1 MKDSAR
7 SNAVPA
13 GTRSWPVFHSLRGWT
28 VADLPCDLVG
38 GLTLCAIAIPEQ
50 IATARLG
57 AFAPQIGL
65 FAFIAGS
72 LAFAAFGANRY
83 LSAGADSTITPI
95 FAGGLSVL
103 AISAEPEYVALA
115 GVLALLVG
123 IILIIAGFFRLGWI
137 ADLLSVPVTTG
148 FLAGIAVHILLSQAP
163 ALLGVAETQGSVY
176 DRLVALIADL
186 SDINPFAVAIGLAVL
201 ALTIICEA
209 LNPRIPGALIGLAL
223 ATLATVTLQLDRVG
237 VSEIGQV
244 AFGLPHVTI
253 PAVDIQSVVHVV
265 PLAIIISLVIMM
277 QTAATTRSF
286 PAQGEPTDVDRD
298 FIGVGVGS
306 VVASLLGAFPV
317 NASPPRTAIVAQAGG
332 RSQLVSLFAAAIV
345 LALVAFGA
353 ALLTHV
359 PKAALAGV
367 LLFIAQRIFRLR
379 VFADIFKQSP
389 AEFSL
394 ALATLA
400 TIVIFPIQTGVAIG
414 IFLSLLHG
422 IFTVTQARPIVFERV
437 TGTTIWWPP
446 GKAIKSEKQ
455 CGVMVM
461 GFQAP
466 LSFLNA
472 YDFRR
477 GILDAIKREAG
488 AVNLLVLE
496 ASSMVEIDYSAS
508 IILADVIKECRSS
521 GVDFAVARLESIR
534 AQKAFFRFGITDLL
548 GKDHLARSVEEAI
561 TTLRGAHSSGPALN
575 AGASNDH
582 SP

>member
-1 MKDSAR
+1 MTDSAR
-7 SNAVPA
+7 SNAALA
-13 GTRSWPVFHSLRGWT
+13 GKRSWPVFRSLRGWT
-28 VADLPCDLVG
+28 MADLPYDLVG

-72 LAFAAFGANRY
+72 LAFAAFGASRY

-95 FAGGLSVL
+95 FAGGLGLL
-103 AISAEPEYVALA
+103 AVSTAPEYAALA

-123 IILIIAGFFRLGWI
+123 IILIVAGFFRLGWI

-148 FLAGIAVHILLSQAP
+148 FLAGIAIHILLSQAP
-163 ALLGVAETQGSVY
+163 ALLGVAETQGLVY
-176 DRLVALIADL
+176 DRVAALIAHIN
-186 SDINPFAVAIGLAVL
+186 DINPFAVAIGLGVL
-201 ALTIICEA
+201 TLTIICEA

-223 ATLATVTLQLDRVG
+223 ATLAAVTLHLDRVG
-237 VSEIGQV
+237 VSEIGHV
-244 AFGLPHVTI
+244 ASDLPHLSI
-253 PAVDIQSVVHVV
+253 PAADFQSVVHVV
-265 PLAIIISLVIMM
+265 PLAIIIALVIMM

-286 PAQGEPTDVDRD
+286 SEQGEPPDVDRD

-345 LALVAFGA
+345 LALIAFGA

-367 LLFIAQRIFRLR
+367 LLFIAQRIFRMR
-379 VFADIFKQSP
+379 VFADIFKQSI

-400 TIVIFPIQTGVAIG
+400 AIVIFPIQTGVAIG

-422 IFTVTQARPIVFERV
+422 IFIVTRARPIVFERV

-446 GKAIKSEKQ
+446 GKTIKTEKQ
-455 CGVMVM
+455 RSVMVM

-488 AVNLLVLE
+488 AINLFVLE
-496 ASSMVEIDYSAS
+496 ASSIVEIDYSAS
-508 IILADVIKECRSS
+508 NILVDVIKECRKS
-521 GVDFAVARLESIR
+521 GVDFAVARLESVR
-534 AQKAFFRFGITDLL
+534 AQDAFLRFGITDLL
-548 GKDHLARSVEEAI
+548 GKDHLVHSVEEAI
-561 TTLRGAHSSGPALN
+561 TTLRVAR
-575 AGASNDH
+575 
-582 SP
+582 

>member
-1 MKDSAR
+1 MTDSAR
-7 SNAVPA
+7 SNAALA
-13 GTRSWPVFHSLRGWT
+13 GKRSWPVFRSLRGWT
-28 VADLPCDLVG
+28 MADLPYDLVG

-72 LAFAAFGANRY
+72 LAFAAFGASRY

-95 FAGGLSVL
+95 FAGGLSLL
-103 AISAEPEYVALA
+103 AVSTAPEYAALA

-123 IILIIAGFFRLGWI
+123 IILIVAGFFRLGWI

-148 FLAGIAVHILLSQAP
+148 FLAGIAIHILLSQAP
-163 ALLGVAETQGSVY
+163 ALLGVAETQGLVY
-176 DRLVALIADL
+176 DRVTALIAHIN
-186 SDINPFAVAIGLAVL
+186 DINPFAVAIGLGVL
-201 ALTIICEA
+201 TLTIICEA

-223 ATLATVTLQLDRVG
+223 ATLAAVTLHLDRVG
-237 VSEIGQV
+237 VSEIGHV
-244 AFGLPHVTI
+244 ASDLPHLSI
-253 PAVDIQSVVHVV
+253 PAADFQSVVHVV
-265 PLAIIISLVIMM
+265 PLAIIIALVIMM

-286 PAQGEPTDVDRD
+286 SEQGEPPDVDRD

-345 LALVAFGA
+345 LALIAFGA

-367 LLFIAQRIFRLR
+367 LLFIAQRIFRMR
-379 VFADIFKQSP
+379 VFADIFKQSI

-400 TIVIFPIQTGVAIG
+400 AIVIFPIQTGVAIG

-422 IFTVTQARPIVFERV
+422 IFIVTRARPIVFERV

-446 GKAIKSEKQ
+446 GKTIKTEKQ
-455 CGVMVM
+455 RSVMVM

-488 AVNLLVLE
+488 AINLFVLE
-496 ASSMVEIDYSAS
+496 ASSIVEIDYSAS
-508 IILADVIKECRSS
+508 NILVDVIKECRRS
-521 GVDFAVARLESIR
+521 GVDFAVARLESVR
-534 AQKAFFRFGITDLL
+534 AQDAFLRFGITDLL
-548 GKDHLARSVEEAI
+548 GKDHLVHSVEEAI
-561 TTLRGAHSSGPALN
+561 TTLRVAR
-575 AGASNDH
+575 
-582 SP
+582 

>member
-1 MKDSAR
+1 MADKH
-7 SNAVPA
+7 
-13 GTRSWPVFHSLRGWT
+13 SWPVFRSLRGWT
-28 VADLPCDLVG
+28 MADLPYDLVG

-72 LAFAAFGANRY
+72 LAFAAFGASRY

-95 FAGGLSVL
+95 FAGGLGLL
-103 AISAEPEYVALA
+103 AVSTAPEYVALA

-123 IILIIAGFFRLGWI
+123 IILIIAGLFRLGWI

-148 FLAGIAVHILLSQAP
+148 FLAGIAIHILLSQAP

-176 DRLVALIADL
+176 DRAAALIAHL
-186 SDINPFAVAIGLAVL
+186 NDINPFAVAIGLGVL
-201 ALTIICEA
+201 ALTVICEA

-223 ATLATVTLQLDRVG
+223 ATLAAITFQLDRVG

-244 AFGLPHVTI
+244 ASDLPHLSI
-253 PAVDIQSVVHVV
+253 PAIDFPSAVQVV
-265 PLAIIISLVIMM
+265 PLAIIVALVIMM

-286 PAQGEPTDVDRD
+286 SEQGEPPNVDSD

-306 VVASLLGAFPV
+306 MVASLLGAFPV

-345 LALVAFGA
+345 LALIAFGA

-367 LLFIAQRIFRLR
+367 LLFIAQRIFRMR
-379 VFADIFKQSP
+379 VFADIFKQSI

-422 IFTVTQARPIVFERV
+422 IFTITQARPIVFERV
-437 TGTTIWWPP
+437 IGTTIWWPP
-446 GKAIKSEKQ
+446 GKTIKSEQ
-455 CGVMVM
+455 QSGVMVM

-477 GILDAIKREAG
+477 GILDAVKREAG
-488 AVNLLVLE
+488 AINLFVLE
-496 ASSMVEIDYSAS
+496 ASSIVEIDYSAS
-508 IILADVIKECRSS
+508 TILADVIKECRSS
-521 GVDFAVARLESIR
+521 GVDFAVARLESVR
-534 AQKAFFRFGITDLL
+534 AQNAFFRFGITDLL
-548 GKDHLARSVEEAI
+548 GKDHLVHSVEEAI
-561 TTLRGAHSSGPALN
+561 NTLRGALLN
-575 AGASNDH
+575 TSRDSANGGASNGGR
-582 SP
+582 PRTRP

>member
-1 MKDSAR
+1 MTDSAR
-7 SNAVPA
+7 SNAALA
-13 GTRSWPVFHSLRGWT
+13 GKRSWPVFRSLRGWT
-28 VADLPCDLVG
+28 MADLPYDLVG

-72 LAFAAFGANRY
+72 LAFAAFGASRY

-95 FAGGLSVL
+95 FAGGLGLL
-103 AISAEPEYVALA
+103 AVSTAPEYAALA

-123 IILIIAGFFRLGWI
+123 IILIVAGFFRLGWV

-148 FLAGIAVHILLSQAP
+148 FLAGIAIHILLSQAP
-163 ALLGVAETQGSVY
+163 ALLGVAETQGLVY
-176 DRLVALIADL
+176 DRVAALIAHIN
-186 SDINPFAVAIGLAVL
+186 DINPFAVAIGLGVL
-201 ALTIICEA
+201 TLTIICEA

-223 ATLATVTLQLDRVG
+223 ATLAAVTLQLDRVG
-237 VSEIGQV
+237 VSEIGHV
-244 AFGLPHVTI
+244 ASDLPHLSI
-253 PAVDIQSVVHVV
+253 PAADFQSVVHVV
-265 PLAIIISLVIMM
+265 PLAIIIALVIMM

-286 PAQGEPTDVDRD
+286 SEQGEPPDVDRD

-345 LALVAFGA
+345 LALIAFGA

-367 LLFIAQRIFRLR
+367 LLFIAQRIFRMR
-379 VFADIFKQSP
+379 VFADIFKQSI

-400 TIVIFPIQTGVAIG
+400 AIVIFPIQTGVAIG

-422 IFTVTQARPIVFERV
+422 IFTVTRARPIVFERV

-446 GKAIKSEKQ
+446 GKTTKTEKQ
-455 CGVMVM
+455 RSVMVM
-461 GFQAP
+461 SFQAP

-488 AVNLLVLE
+488 AINLFVLE
-496 ASSMVEIDYSAS
+496 ASSIVEIDYSAS
-508 IILADVIKECRSS
+508 NILVDVIKECRRS
-521 GVDFAVARLESIR
+521 GVDFAVARLESVR
-534 AQKAFFRFGITDLL
+534 AQDAFLRFGITDLL
-548 GKDHLARSVEEAI
+548 GKDHLVHSVEEAI
-561 TTLRGAHSSGPALN
+561 TTLRVAR
-575 AGASNDH
+575 
-582 SP
+582 

>member
-1 MKDSAR
+1 MTDSTAL
-7 SNAVPA
+7 A
-13 GTRSWPVFHSLRGWT
+13 GKRPWPVFRSLRGWT
-28 VADLPCDLVG
+28 MADLPYDLVG
-38 GLTLCAIAIPEQ
+38 GLTLSAIAIPEQ

-57 AFAPQIGL
+57 GFAPQTGL

-95 FAGGLSVL
+95 FAGGLALL
-103 AISAEPEYVALA
+103 AVSATPEYVALA

-123 IILIIAGFFRLGWI
+123 IILIVGGLFRLGWI

-163 ALLGVAETQGSVY
+163 ALLGVAEAQGSVY
-176 DRLVALIADL
+176 DRIAALIAHF
-186 SDINPFAVAIGLAVL
+186 SDVNPFALAIGLGVL
-201 ALTIICEA
+201 ALTFICEA
-209 LNPRIPGALIGLAL
+209 LNPRIPGAMFGLAL
-223 ATLATVTLQLDRVG
+223 ATLATVIFRLDRLG
-237 VSEIGQV
+237 VSKIGHV
-244 AFGLPHVTI
+244 ASDLPHLVI
-253 PAVDIQSVVHVV
+253 PAIDFQSIIHVA
-265 PLAIIISLVIMM
+265 PLAIIVALVIMM

-286 PAQGEPTDVDRD
+286 PAKGEPPNIDRD
-298 FIGVGVGS
+298 FIGIGVGNL
-306 VVASLLGAFPV
+306 VTSLLGAFPV

-332 RSQLVSLFAAAIV
+332 RSQLVCLFAAAIV
-345 LALVAFGA
+345 FALIAFGA
-353 ALLTHV
+353 TLLTYI

-400 TIVIFPIQTGVAIG
+400 AIVIFPIQTGAAIG

-422 IFTVTQARPIVFERV
+422 IFTVTQARPIEFERI

-446 GKAIKSEKQ
+446 GKTIKSEKQ
-455 CGVMVM
+455 SGVMVM

-477 GILDAIKREAG
+477 GILDVIKREAG
-488 AVNLLVLE
+488 AINLFVLE
-496 ASSMVEIDYSAS
+496 ASSIVEIDYSAS
-508 IILADVIKECRSS
+508 NILADVIKECRSS
-521 GVDFAVARLESIR
+521 GVDFAVARLESVR
-534 AQKAFFRFGITDLL
+534 ALNAFLRFGVIDLL
-548 GKDHLARSVEEAI
+548 GQDHLFRSVEGAI
-561 TTLRGAHSSGPALN
+561 NTLRGAQLNSSGDVVN
-575 AGASNDH
+575 GGAPNGGR
-582 SP
+582 P

>member
-1 MKDSAR
+1 VTDSAR
-7 SNAVPA
+7 SNAALA
-13 GTRSWPVFHSLRGWT
+13 GKRSWPVFRSLRGWT
-28 VADLPCDLVG
+28 MADLPYDLVG

-72 LAFAAFGANRY
+72 LAFAAFGASRY

-95 FAGGLSVL
+95 FAGGLGLL
-103 AISAEPEYVALA
+103 AVSTAPEYAALA

-123 IILIIAGFFRLGWI
+123 IILIVAGFFRLGWI

-148 FLAGIAVHILLSQAP
+148 FLAGIAIHILLSQAP
-163 ALLGVAETQGSVY
+163 ALLGVAETQGLVY
-176 DRLVALIADL
+176 DRVAALIAHI
-186 SDINPFAVAIGLAVL
+186 SDINPFAVAIGLGVL
-201 ALTIICEA
+201 TLTIICEA

-223 ATLATVTLQLDRVG
+223 ATLAAVTLQLDRVG
-237 VSEIGQV
+237 VSEIGHV
-244 AFGLPHVTI
+244 ASDLPHLSI
-253 PAVDIQSVVHVV
+253 PAADFQSVVHVV
-265 PLAIIISLVIMM
+265 PLATIIALVIMM

-286 PAQGEPTDVDRD
+286 SEQGEPPDVDRD

-345 LALVAFGA
+345 LALIAFGA

-367 LLFIAQRIFRLR
+367 LLFIAQRIFRMR
-379 VFADIFKQSP
+379 VFADIFKQSI

-400 TIVIFPIQTGVAIG
+400 AIVIFPIQTGVAIG

-422 IFTVTQARPIVFERV
+422 IFIVTRARPIVFERV

-446 GKAIKSEKQ
+446 GKTIKTEKQ
-455 CGVMVM
+455 RSVMVM

-488 AVNLLVLE
+488 AINLFVLE
-496 ASSMVEIDYSAS
+496 ASSIVEIDYSAS
-508 IILADVIKECRSS
+508 NILVDVIKECRRS
-521 GVDFAVARLESIR
+521 GVDFAVARLESVR
-534 AQKAFFRFGITDLL
+534 AQDAFLRFGITDLL
-548 GKDHLARSVEEAI
+548 GKDHLVHSVEEAI
-561 TTLRGAHSSGPALN
+561 TTLRVAR
-575 AGASNDH
+575 
-582 SP
+582 

>member
-1 MKDSAR
+1 MTDSAR
-7 SNAVPA
+7 SNAALA
-13 GTRSWPVFHSLRGWT
+13 GKRSWPVFRSLRGWT
-28 VADLPCDLVG
+28 MADLPYDLVG

-72 LAFAAFGANRY
+72 LAFAAFGASRY

-95 FAGGLSVL
+95 FAGGLGLL
-103 AISAEPEYVALA
+103 AVSTAPEYAALA

-123 IILIIAGFFRLGWI
+123 IILIVAGFFRLGWI

-148 FLAGIAVHILLSQAP
+148 FLAGIAIHILLSQAP
-163 ALLGVAETQGSVY
+163 ALLGVAETQGLVY
-176 DRLVALIADL
+176 DRVTALIAHIN
-186 SDINPFAVAIGLAVL
+186 DINPFAVAIGLGVL
-201 ALTIICEA
+201 TLTIICEA

-223 ATLATVTLQLDRVG
+223 ATLAAVILQLDRVG
-237 VSEIGQV
+237 VSEIGHV
-244 AFGLPHVTI
+244 ASDLPHLSI
-253 PAVDIQSVVHVV
+253 PAADFQSVVHVV
-265 PLAIIISLVIMM
+265 PLAIIIALVIMM

-286 PAQGEPTDVDRD
+286 SEQGEPPDVDRD

-345 LALVAFGA
+345 LALIAFGA

-367 LLFIAQRIFRLR
+367 LLFIAQRIFRMR
-379 VFADIFKQSP
+379 VFADIFKQSI

-400 TIVIFPIQTGVAIG
+400 AIVIFPIQTGVAIG

-422 IFTVTQARPIVFERV
+422 IFIVTRARPIVFERV
-437 TGTTIWWPP
+437 KGTTIWWPP
-446 GKAIKSEKQ
+446 GKTIKTEKQ
-455 CGVMVM
+455 RSVMVM

-488 AVNLLVLE
+488 AINLFVLE
-496 ASSMVEIDYSAS
+496 ASSIVEIDYSAS
-508 IILADVIKECRSS
+508 NILVDVIKECRRS
-521 GVDFAVARLESIR
+521 GVDFAVARLESVR
-534 AQKAFFRFGITDLL
+534 AQDAFLRFGITDLL
-548 GKDHLARSVEEAI
+548 GKDHLVHSVEEAI
-561 TTLRGAHSSGPALN
+561 TTLRVAR
-575 AGASNDH
+575 
-582 SP
+582 

>member
-1 MKDSAR
+1 MTDSAR
-7 SNAVPA
+7 SNAALA
-13 GTRSWPVFHSLRGWT
+13 GKRSWPVFRSLRGWT
-28 VADLPCDLVG
+28 MADLPYDLVG

-72 LAFAAFGANRY
+72 LAFAAFGASRY

-95 FAGGLSVL
+95 FAGGLGLL
-103 AISAEPEYVALA
+103 AVSTAPEYAALA

-123 IILIIAGFFRLGWI
+123 IILIVAGFFRLGWI

-148 FLAGIAVHILLSQAP
+148 FLAGIAIHILLSQAP
-163 ALLGVAETQGSVY
+163 ALLGVAETQGLVY
-176 DRLVALIADL
+176 DRVAALIAHIN
-186 SDINPFAVAIGLAVL
+186 DINPFAVAIGLGVL
-201 ALTIICEA
+201 TLTIICEA

-223 ATLATVTLQLDRVG
+223 ATLAAVTLHLDRVG
-237 VSEIGQV
+237 VSEIGHV
-244 AFGLPHVTI
+244 ASDLPHLSI
-253 PAVDIQSVVHVV
+253 PAADFQSVVHVV
-265 PLAIIISLVIMM
+265 PLAIIIALVIMM

-286 PAQGEPTDVDRD
+286 SEQGEPPDVDRD

-345 LALVAFGA
+345 LALIAFGA

-367 LLFIAQRIFRLR
+367 LLFIAQRIFRMR
-379 VFADIFKQSP
+379 VFADIFKQSI

-400 TIVIFPIQTGVAIG
+400 AIVIFPIQTGVAIG

-422 IFTVTQARPIVFERV
+422 IFIVTRARPIVFERV

-446 GKAIKSEKQ
+446 GKTIKTEKQ
-455 CGVMVM
+455 RSVMVM

-488 AVNLLVLE
+488 AINLFVLE
-496 ASSMVEIDYSAS
+496 ASSIVEIDYSAS
-508 IILADVIKECRSS
+508 NILVDVIKECRRS
-521 GVDFAVARLESIR
+521 GVDFAVARLESVR
-534 AQKAFFRFGITDLL
+534 AQDAFLRFGITDLL
-548 GKDHLARSVEEAI
+548 GKDHLVHSVEEAI
-561 TTLRGAHSSGPALN
+561 TTLRVAR
-575 AGASNDH
+575 
-582 SP
+582 

>member
-1 MKDSAR
+1 MTDSAR
-7 SNAVPA
+7 SNAALA
-13 GTRSWPVFHSLRGWT
+13 GKRSWPVFRSLRGWT
-28 VADLPCDLVG
+28 MADLPYDLFG

-72 LAFAAFGANRY
+72 LAFAAFGASRY

-95 FAGGLSVL
+95 FAGGLGLL
-103 AISAEPEYVALA
+103 AVSTAPEYAALA

-123 IILIIAGFFRLGWI
+123 IILIVAGFFRLGWI

-148 FLAGIAVHILLSQAP
+148 FLAGIAIHILLSQAP
-163 ALLGVAETQGSVY
+163 ALLGVAETQGLVY
-176 DRLVALIADL
+176 DRVAALIAHIN
-186 SDINPFAVAIGLAVL
+186 DINPFAVAIGLGVL
-201 ALTIICEA
+201 TLTIICEA

-223 ATLATVTLQLDRVG
+223 ATLAAVTLQLDRVG
-237 VSEIGQV
+237 VSEIGHV
-244 AFGLPHVTI
+244 ASDLPHLSI
-253 PAVDIQSVVHVV
+253 PAADFQSVVHVV
-265 PLAIIISLVIMM
+265 PLAIIIALVIMM

-286 PAQGEPTDVDRD
+286 SEQGEPPDVDRD

-345 LALVAFGA
+345 LALIAFGA

-367 LLFIAQRIFRLR
+367 LLFIAQRIFRMR
-379 VFADIFKQSP
+379 VFADIFKQSI

-400 TIVIFPIQTGVAIG
+400 AIVIFPIQTGVAIG

-422 IFTVTQARPIVFERV
+422 IFIVTRARPIVFERV
-437 TGTTIWWPP
+437 KGTTIWWPP
-446 GKAIKSEKQ
+446 GKTIKTEKQ
-455 CGVMVM
+455 RSVMVM

-488 AVNLLVLE
+488 AINLFVLE
-496 ASSMVEIDYSAS
+496 ASSIVEIDYSAS
-508 IILADVIKECRSS
+508 NILVDVIKECRRS
-521 GVDFAVARLESIR
+521 GVDFAVARLESVR
-534 AQKAFFRFGITDLL
+534 AQDAFLRFGITDLL
-548 GKDHLARSVEEAI
+548 GKDHLVHSVEEAI
-561 TTLRGAHSSGPALN
+561 TTLRVAR
-575 AGASNDH
+575 
-582 SP
+582 

>member
-1 MKDSAR
+1 MTDSAR
-7 SNAVPA
+7 SNAALA
-13 GTRSWPVFHSLRGWT
+13 GKRSWPVFRSLRGWT
-28 VADLPCDLVG
+28 MADLPYDLVG

-72 LAFAAFGANRY
+72 LAFAAFGASRH

-95 FAGGLSVL
+95 FAGGLSLL
-103 AISAEPEYVALA
+103 AVSTAPEYAALA

-123 IILIIAGFFRLGWI
+123 IILIVAGFFRLGWI

-148 FLAGIAVHILLSQAP
+148 FLAGIAIHILLSQAP
-163 ALLGVAETQGSVY
+163 ALLGVAETQGLVY
-176 DRLVALIADL
+176 DRVAALIAHIN
-186 SDINPFAVAIGLAVL
+186 DINPFAVAIGLGVL
-201 ALTIICEA
+201 TLTIICEA

-223 ATLATVTLQLDRVG
+223 ATLAAVTLQLDRVG
-237 VSEIGQV
+237 VSEIGHV
-244 AFGLPHVTI
+244 ASDLPHLSI
-253 PAVDIQSVVHVV
+253 PAADFQSVVHVV
-265 PLAIIISLVIMM
+265 PLAIIIALVIMM

-286 PAQGEPTDVDRD
+286 SEQGEPPDVDRD

-345 LALVAFGA
+345 LALIAFGA

-367 LLFIAQRIFRLR
+367 LLFIAQRIFRMR
-379 VFADIFKQSP
+379 VFADIFKQSI

-400 TIVIFPIQTGVAIG
+400 AIVIFPIQTGVAIG

-422 IFTVTQARPIVFERV
+422 IFIVTRARPIVFERV

-446 GKAIKSEKQ
+446 GKTIKTEKQ
-455 CGVMVM
+455 RSVMVM

-488 AVNLLVLE
+488 AINLFVLE
-496 ASSMVEIDYSAS
+496 ASSIVEIDYSAS
-508 IILADVIKECRSS
+508 NILVDVIKECRRS
-521 GVDFAVARLESIR
+521 GVDFAVARLESVR
-534 AQKAFFRFGITDLL
+534 AQDAFLRFGITDLL
-548 GKDHLARSVEEAI
+548 GKDHLVHSVEEAI
-561 TTLRGAHSSGPALN
+561 TTLRVAR
-575 AGASNDH
+575 
-582 SP
+582 